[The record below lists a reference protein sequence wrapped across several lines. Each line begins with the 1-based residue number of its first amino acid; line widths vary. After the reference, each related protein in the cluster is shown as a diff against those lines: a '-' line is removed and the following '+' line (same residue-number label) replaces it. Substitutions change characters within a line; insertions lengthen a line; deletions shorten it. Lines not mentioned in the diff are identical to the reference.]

1 MSDNDNEY
9 NQYTSSGH
17 EYVKVDGILKKIEVY
32 EKEEEQNRKQS
43 LISGECGDHKTPEGS
58 RGAKRP
64 SPSTEGDDEQNPSKR
79 KSINAG
85 DSRFHSKEESL
96 YGAVTYQIAN

>member
-9 NQYTSSGH
+9 NQYTPSGH

-43 LISGECGDHKTPEGS
+43 SFSGECGDHKTPEGVAEQ
-58 RGAKRP
+58 RDLP
-64 SPSTEGDDEQNPSKR
+64 SALKAMMNNIHR
-79 KSINAG
+79 K
-85 DSRFHSKEESL
+85 ESL
-96 YGAVTYQIAN
+96 